1 MGTTTEK
8 TFRALLEA
16 APDAMVICDREGRI
30 ALVNAQT
37 EALFGY
43 RREELLGAP
52 VEVLVP
58 ERFRRAHTG
67 HRRRYVADRRVRPM
81 GAGLDLFGL
90 RKTGDEFP
98 VEISLSPLE
107 TADGTLL
114 SAAIRDV
121 SDRKAVEAALA
132 GLYEQQRHVALTLQR
147 SLMGSPPP
155 VPGVVTAAR
164 WLPARQGAGVG
175 GDWFDLVP
183 LGAGRVGILIGD
195 VMGRG
200 LEAAAVMGQL
210 RSAAHALAKTGMAP
224 WQLMQ
229 ALDAVVAE
237 LPDQLVTCC
246 YLVLD
251 VDAGELTL
259 CSAGHLP
266 VLLLEPEADARILEV
281 PVSVPL
287 GVGEVPHL
295 QVTLP
300 VPAGSVLALYT
311 DGLVETPFGD
321 LQAAI
326 DGLARSLEKLL
337 ARGDDLERAAD
348 EILTALLPAPDDYG
362 DDVTL
367 LLARIPEPAR
377 AAQSADLPADPTAP
391 GAARSFLRR
400 ALAGWSCPPDVVD
413 VAELL
418 CSELVT
424 NAVRHACG
432 PIRVR
437 LRLADGELGLEV
449 TDGSPFLP
457 RARHAKEA
465 EESGRGLRLVDSLA
479 DRWGTRAT
487 AEGKSVWLSLQCAE
501 AVACH

>member
-1 MGTTTEK
+1 M
-8 TFRALLEA
+8 
-16 APDAMVICDREGRI
+16 
-30 ALVNAQT
+30 
-37 EALFGY
+37 
-43 RREELLGAP
+43 
-52 VEVLVP
+52 
-58 ERFRRAHTG
+58 
-67 HRRRYVADRRVRPM
+67 
-81 GAGLDLFGL
+81 
-90 RKTGDEFP
+90 
-98 VEISLSPLE
+98 
-107 TADGTLL
+107 
-114 SAAIRDV
+114 
-121 SDRKAVEAALA
+121 
-132 GLYEQQRHVALTLQR
+132 ALTLQR

-210 RSAAHALAKTGMAP
+210 RSAAHALAKTGMPP

-251 VDAGELTL
+251 TDAGELTL

-266 VLLLEPEADARILEV
+266 VLLLEPDRSARALEV

-300 VPAGSVLALYT
+300 VPAGAVLALYT
-311 DGLVETPFGD
+311 DGLVETPDSD
-321 LQAAI
+321 LQAEI
-326 DGLARSLEKLL
+326 DDLARTLEKFL
-337 ARGDDLERAAD
+337 ARGDDLECAAD

-367 LLARIPEPAR
+367 LLARIPAPAR
-377 AAQSADLPADPTAP
+377 AAQSAVLPADPTAP
-391 GAARSFLRR
+391 GAARRFLRG
-400 ALAGWSCPPDVVD
+400 ALVGWDCPPDVGG

-424 NAVRHACG
+424 NAVRHAWG
-432 PIRVR
+432 PIRCAR
-437 LRLADGELGLEV
+437 LSEGELGLEV
-449 TDGSPFLP
+449 GDGSPFLP
-457 RARHAKEA
+457 RARRATDA
-465 EESGRGLRLVDSLA
+465 EESGRGLRLVESLA

-487 AEGKSVWLSLQCAE
+487 AEGKSVWLALPCA
-501 AVACH
+501 APGPMDPT